1 MNFDHNQSLQ
11 EKIAAG
17 CKKISGKTILHTAP
31 HHDDILL
38 SYHAYAIRLLADNQN
53 HIAYITSGSNGVSD
67 SFVVRMLNKVN
78 RDLIEQAICE
88 QVIQSSYAQSIRQF
102 AQQYHDHKYDQL
114 EQCRLFIFIYIL
126 TEVFDCYNA
135 DKLIDHIHSLQN
147 YFDSKQSGRKDSSV
161 VVQLKERIRESESE
175 CKWMISKD
183 DNHNITHLRST
194 FYHADTHVA
203 KQAMESDIQKLTE
216 YLDRVRPDIITVAL
230 DLCGIGPKTHFQSL
244 QIIAKA
250 LDRSAHKNIQILGYR
265 NVWSSFD
272 IDVASI
278 IIPVTEQEIKEMESI
293 FTHCFATQ
301 KNTIF
306 AGTDADGDFA
316 AQVRYIQQVQWQQ
329 VQKKLGSNFML
340 NDEIFKLSQFVGAIF
355 LQELTLDE
363 LLTTADNEFT
373 NF

>member
-17 CKKISGKTILHTAP
+17 CKKISGKTIVHTAP

-38 SYHAYAIRLLADNQN
+38 SYHAYAIRFLADNQN
-53 HIAYITSGSNGVSD
+53 HVAYITSGSNGVSD
-67 SFVVRMLNKVN
+67 SFVISMLDKVRLE
-78 RDLIEQAICE
+78 LCE
-88 QVIQSSYAQSIRQF
+88 QVIQSSYFDSIKLF
-102 AQQYHDHKYDQL
+102 AQQYHDHKYEQL
-114 EQCRLFIFIYIL
+114 EQCRVLIFIHIL
-126 TEVFDCYNA
+126 TEIFDCYNA
-135 DKLIDHIHSLQN
+135 DELIDHIHSLQN
-147 YFDSKQSGRKDSSV
+147 YFDLKESGRKDSSV

-175 CKWMISKD
+175 CKWMISKG

-194 FYHADTHVA
+194 FYHADTYVA
-203 KQAMESDIQKLTE
+203 KQAMELDIQKLTA

-244 QIIAKA
+244 QMIAQA
-250 LDRSAHKNIQILGYR
+250 LDRSSHKNIQILGYR

-278 IIPVTEQEIKEMESI
+278 IVPVTEQEIVAMESI
-293 FTHCFATQ
+293 FAYCFATQ
-301 KNTIF
+301 KNIIF

-316 AQVRYIQQVQWQQ
+316 AQVRYIQEVQWQQ
-329 VQKKLGSNFML
+329 VQKRLGSDFML
-340 NDEIFKLSQFVGAIF
+340 HDEILKLSQFAGAIF

-363 LLTTADNEFT
+363 LLTIADNECVDF
-373 NF
+373 

>member
-1 MNFDHNQSLQ
+1 MNFDHHQSLQ

-17 CKKISGKTILHTAP
+17 SKKISGKTILHTAP

-38 SYHAYAIRLLADNQN
+38 SYHAYAIRLLSDNRN

-67 SFVVRMLNKVN
+67 SFVISMLGKI
-78 RDLIEQAICE
+78 RPELCE

-114 EQCRLFIFIYIL
+114 EQCRLLIFIHIL
-126 TEVFDCYNA
+126 TEIFDCYNA
-135 DKLIDHIHSLQN
+135 DELIDHIHSLQN
-147 YFDSKQSGRKDSSV
+147 YFDSKESGRKDSSV
-161 VVQLKERIRESESE
+161 VIQLKERIRESESE
-175 CKWMISKD
+175 CKWMISKG

-194 FYHADTHVA
+194 FYHADIYTA
-203 KQAMESDIQKLTE
+203 QQAMESDIQKFTE
-216 YLDRVRPDIITVAL
+216 YLDRVQPDILTVAL

-244 QIIAKA
+244 QIIAQA
-250 LDRSAHKNIQILGYR
+250 LARTFHKDIQILGYR

-272 IDVASI
+272 VAQASM
-278 IIPVTEQEIKEMESI
+278 IIPVTEQEIVAMESI

-340 NDEIFKLSQFVGAIF
+340 HDEIFKLSQFVGAIF

-363 LLTTADNEFT
+363 LLTTADNECIDF
-373 NF
+373 

>member
-1 MNFDHNQSLQ
+1 MNFDHHQSLQ

-17 CKKISGKTILHTAP
+17 SKKISGKTIVHTAP

-53 HIAYITSGSNGVSD
+53 HVAYITSGSNGVSD

-78 RDLIEQAICE
+78 RDLIEQAIFE
-88 QVIQSSYAQSIRQF
+88 QVVESSYVQSIRQF
-102 AQQYHDHKYDQL
+102 AQLYHDHKYDQL
-114 EQCRLFIFIYIL
+114 EQCRLFIFIHIL
-126 TEVFDCYNA
+126 TEVFDCYKA
-135 DKLIDHIHSLQN
+135 DDLMDHIHSLQN
-147 YFDSKQSGRKDSSV
+147 YFESKRSGNKDSFV
-161 VVQLKERIRESESE
+161 VIQLKERIRESESE
-175 CKWMISKD
+175 CKWIISKG

-194 FYHADTHVA
+194 FYHADAHVA
-203 KQAMESDIQKLTE
+203 EQAMESDIQKFTA
-216 YLDRVRPDIITVAL
+216 YLDCVQPDIVTVAL

-250 LDRSAHKNIQILGYR
+250 LDRSSHKNIQILGYR

-272 IDVASI
+272 VAQASI
-278 IIPVTEQEIKEMESI
+278 IVPVTEQEIVAMESI

-316 AQVRYIQQVQWQQ
+316 EQVRYIQQVQWRQ
-329 VQKKLGSNFML
+329 VQKNLGSYFML

-355 LQELTLDE
+355 LQDLTLDE
-363 LLTTADNEFT
+363 LLTIAHNECVDF
-373 NF
+373 